1 MEQAEA
7 DAREGALD
15 PIVDEDYLET
25 GTGEG
30 GALATAKI
38 HAFSTNVE
46 LRFYPEGVDA
56 DEVILAFVAACRR
69 YERLF
74 SITLPHSDIAR
85 INAAH

>member
-30 GALATAKI
+30 GAPATAKI

-56 DEVILAFVAACRR
+56 D
-69 YERLF
+69 
-74 SITLPHSDIAR
+74 
-85 INAAH
+85 